1 MMGWLN
7 DENLPNIIKQNI
19 QKKKGG
25 EKNTRWKDPSLHKK
39 KKPPMKVDYKGN
51 MNNSNIQN
59 PSSCKE
65 HIR

>member
-7 DENLPNIIKQNI
+7 DENLPSVIKQNI
-19 QKKKGG
+19 QKRG
-25 EKNTRWKDPSLHKK
+25 TIRWKDPSLHKK
-39 KKPPMKVDYKGN
+39 KKPPMKANFMGN
-51 MNNSNIQN
+51 MNKSNIQT